1 MANDVERIAIEIEI
15 LKEREAEARV
25 AALAAKIKAYAKE
38 MNASFRA
45 VGNGLKESMAGTN
58 APIDQ
63 AVKSLEDAERAAKR
77 AGNGLLSLKN
87 IARTALGTLEAMAI
101 FLISKFVGDAIT
113 KTIDSLKQLELS
125 FYKLGIAEKALS
137 TSGVDIT
144 PKDLQEISKSVV
156 ETFKTVSQIDAQKM
170 VANLTV
176 LTKDLNLTKEQ
187 YKQLATIIPLVAR
200 QADVSIESAT
210 EQIVNGLTKSG
221 KGWADLGIT
230 VDANIIKQ
238 KAISMGLVA
247 TAEAYNDLTAEQKQ
261 QIETQALIAIAYEK
275 NIDSLKN
282 QDTYLNSLPGRADT
296 LKASWE
302 NLLTTLGITFGPQLM
317 QGLSTLSGWLVSID
331 GWLKANKESTDQWL
345 SRLSAVVTLISGLSS
360 VGFDD
365 IASGTAGDKIKAA
378 FESARKAEEE
388 AKRLAGDIGQVGPD
402 TPTSII
408 DPEGIEINGEDAEKA
423 VEEAHKKILDAQ
435 LRMNEDIEEAAIDLS
450 RKLDDI
456 YTEYQNKRLDE
467 EQRYQ
472 NQVSDI
478 NRDAGRKIDQI
489 NTKQQEDQA
498 KARQESINKEKEY
511 QNKLKEMR
519 ERFLMDLDDALHA
532 RDARQILKLIKNFNL
547 EKEQAERRRKL
558 DKEEEAAE
566 NKLRQQKY
574 ENERKAAEAHRRQQ
588 LEDAAIGHQRK
599 LEQLA
604 EEEAR
609 EQAQAQLAY
618 ERKLQDIQM
627 DFNNRLALIGVGL
640 VEEFNLT
647 KSGLDAIL
655 ALYQAYYG
663 PGGAIDQV
671 YQGAQ
676 ARMAS
681 SSSLSPGANPDDPQS
696 QPGGYGHG
704 QGGSQYRFAEGGTLF
719 ANKPTRVLMGEKGA
733 EMAHFTPLGRIGT
746 DVNKI
751 FSNVSGGSDMGI
763 GGRVE
768 IGLSLSPD
776 LEARIMSNT
785 MKETAKVIVK
795 VNRTK

>member
-15 LKEREAEARV
+15 LKEKEAEARV

-38 MNASFRA
+38 MNTSFKT
-45 VGNGLKESMAGTN
+45 VGMGLKDSMAGTN

-63 AVKSLEDAERAAKR
+63 AVKSLEQVEPAAKK
-77 AGNGLLSLKN
+77 AGSGLLSLRN

-113 KTIDSLKQLELS
+113 KTIDSVKQLELS

-137 TSGVDIT
+137 NAGIDIT
-144 PKDLQEISKSVV
+144 PKDLQDIADSVV
-156 ETFKTVSQIDAQKM
+156 ETFRTVSQIDAQKM
-170 VANLTV
+170 VANLAV

-187 YKQLATIIPLVAR
+187 YKQLSTIIPLVAR

-238 KAISMGLVA
+238 KAVSMGLVA

-275 NIDSLKN
+275 NIDSLKD
-282 QDTYLNSLPGRADT
+282 QDGYLKSLPGVTDMV
-296 LKASWE
+296 KSSWE
-302 NLLTTLGITFGPQLM
+302 NLLTTLGTTFSPQITA
-317 QGLSTLSGWLVSID
+317 GLSAFADFLILIDNTLKSNQESIKQ
-331 GWLKANKESTDQWL
+331 LLPYFAALQAFMLTYNPTVAISAFTSTKKAQEDFGNNQNLPE
-345 SRLSAVVTLISGLSS
+345 
-360 VGFDD
+360 
-365 IASGTAGDKIKAA
+365 
-378 FESARKAEEE
+378 
-388 AKRLAGDIGQVGPD
+388 D
-402 TPTSII
+402 TPTALV
-408 DPEGIEINGEDAEKA
+408 DPNAIEANGEDAEKA
-423 VEEAHKKILDAQ
+423 VEDAHKKILDAQ

-478 NRDAGRKIDQI
+478 NREAGRRIDQI
-489 NTKQQEDQA
+489 NIKQQEDQA

-558 DKEEEAAE
+558 DREEEAAE

-574 ENERKAAEAHRRQQ
+574 ENERKEAEAHRRQQ

-618 ERKLQDIQM
+618 ERKIQDIQM
-627 DFNNRLALIGVGL
+627 DFNNRLALIGAGL

-647 KSGLDAIL
+647 KSGLDAVL
-655 ALYQAYYG
+655 ALYTAYYG
-663 PGGAIDQV
+663 PGGYIDQV
-671 YQGAQ
+671 YQGSQ
-676 ARMAS
+676 ERIS
-681 SSSLSPGANPDDPQS
+681 QNQRNQSPSVDPQT
-696 QPGGYGHG
+696 QPGGYAAPYVNSSSMAFG
-704 QGGSQYRFAEGGTLF
+704 EGGTLI
-719 ANKPTRVLMGEKGA
+719 ANRPTKVLMGERGLEKA
-733 EMAHFTPLGRIGT
+733 TFTPMDGNGR
-746 DVNKI
+746 DVNKV
-751 FSNVSGGSDMGI
+751 FSNMSGSGGGA
-763 GGRVE
+763 GGRIE
-768 IGLSLSPD
+768 IGLTLSPD
-776 LEARIMSNT
+776 LESRIIST
-785 MKETAKVIVK
+785 TLDKTAQAIVR
-795 VNRTK
+795 VNRSK